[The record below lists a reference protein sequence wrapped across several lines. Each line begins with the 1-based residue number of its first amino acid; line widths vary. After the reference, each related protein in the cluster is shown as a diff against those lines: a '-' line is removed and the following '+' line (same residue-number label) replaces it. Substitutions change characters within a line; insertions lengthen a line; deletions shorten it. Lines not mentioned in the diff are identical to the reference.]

1 AGGGRGGGPPARAA
15 AGRSVRLL
23 GRLAGGLA
31 LPFKALG
38 GVYIPGGV
46 ANGLGPL
53 LDEPQFRAA
62 FEAHPPYQRLLETI
76 PTLLITCEEP
86 GLIGCA
92 AVAKE
97 QAVTA

>member
-1 AGGGRGGGPPARAA
+1 MPPSITRAR
-15 AGRSVRLL
+15 SPSL
-23 GRLAGGLA
+23 GWRDAR
-31 LPFKALG
+31 
-38 GVYIPGGV
+38 
-46 ANGLGPL
+46 PL

-62 FEAHPPYQRLLETI
+62 FEAHPPYQRLLEAI

-97 QAVTA
+97 QATA